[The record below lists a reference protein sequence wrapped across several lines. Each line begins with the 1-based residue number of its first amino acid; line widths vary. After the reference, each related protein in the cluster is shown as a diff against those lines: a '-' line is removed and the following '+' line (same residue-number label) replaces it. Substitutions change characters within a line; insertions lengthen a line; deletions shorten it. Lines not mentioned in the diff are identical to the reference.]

1 VHSFATP
8 FGPTTTKKP
17 SQKVRGSSEDCEKDC
32 CGCFAPLTPFRGRV
46 QDPEN
51 IKVEERRGSM
61 TKVAILILADTE
73 SNEGLGRVVNAL
85 SVAKE
90 FKEEGQG

>member
-1 VHSFATP
+1 MHSFATS
-8 FGPTTTKKP
+8 FGPATTKKP
-17 SQKVRGSSEDCEKDC
+17 SWESRKSREDGEKNC

-51 IKVEERRGSM
+51 IKVDERRGSM
-61 TKVAILILADTE
+61 TKAAIVTLADTE

-85 SVAKE
+85 SVGKE
-90 FKEEGQG
+90 FKEEGH